1 MVAAVARSLVR
12 AVAKIGLAAAAVVAV
27 FGQIGVESAVSSYGS
42 FAPFGVVRL
51 SGVEN
56 GCFAAGGAPGGT
68 LVDDGLPGASLGWSG
83 GVRVL
88 GFQNA
93 DDLIQSWQIL
103 FVCAG
108 CRR

>member
-12 AVAKIGLAAAAVVAV
+12 AVAKIGWAAAVVAAV
-27 FGQIGVESAVSSYGS
+27 FAQMGVESAAPIENDLVSNYGS

-68 LVDDGLPGASLGWSG
+68 LVDDGVPGASLGCFG
-83 GVRVL
+83 GVRAL
-88 GFQNA
+88 GFQNEVG
-93 DDLIQSWQIL
+93 LI
-103 FVCAG
+103 
-108 CRR
+108 R